1 MKFRIAEDKLL
12 DNALER
18 NEEIRA
24 RLGIDL
30 PVSSGYN
37 AFMTMFTDLKYIYR
51 ESESMCEASLR
62 STLEAIEAMSEDGK
76 FRSEALLFG
85 SYHIPH
91 SNLSGEFKETVREKH
106 RVENMD
112 GCGISNGHSVEVLE
126 ESEDFVSISFHYN
139 TRVYASTSWLFS
151 EDLAKLKLSV
161 NLRGKPTRVLAKIFG
176 EKLVTQYLAKNPTK
190 HECDLIFTDSYI
202 PEWYRHLSKTEKLSS
217 CMSKTSSSYDLPDT
231 EHPTMA
237 YEGLEST
244 GLALVYDK
252 VKKKVVGRTIFNK
265 GSSGYLYLFRMYGSP
280 VAHKI
285 YNDLESTEFV
295 RTNAPVSVKLKR
307 IESEEGG
314 VLAPYVD
321 GIDYFEDDGT
331 NLWATEHGDL
341 ESDYETGRLR
351 DPEQW
356 CNYYEE
362 YVSNS
367 QEMYD
372 TPEYGMVCENAIY
385 NHFVYVEDREE
396 YYHES
401 SVRCCADD
409 EYRHEDDV
417 FTCEDSGEYYP
428 IDDEVCVEVGNWHYS
443 VAECN
448 VDSFVESCKDDK
460 VIRVNGEVVYDPE
473 EEEDEEAA

>member
-30 PVSSGYN
+30 PGCSGYN
-37 AFMTMFTDLKYIYR
+37 SFMTMYTDLKGIYS
-51 ESESMCEASLR
+51 ESESMCEASFR
-62 STLEAIEAMSEDGK
+62 STLEAVEAMSEDGK
-76 FRSEALLFG
+76 FRNEALLFG
-85 SYHIPH
+85 HYCISHIK
-91 SNLSGEFKETVREKH
+91 LSEEFKETIREKY
-106 RVENMD
+106 RIENMND
-112 GCGISNGHSVEVLE
+112 CGITNNHSVEVLE
-126 ESEDFVSISFHYN
+126 ESQDFVSISFHYN
-139 TRVYASTSWLFS
+139 PRVYASTSLFFS
-151 EDLAKLKLSV
+151 EDLAKVRLGV

-176 EKLVTQYLAKNPTK
+176 EKLVTQYLAKNPIK
-190 HECDLIFTDSYI
+190 YECDLIFTDSYI

-217 CMSKTSSSYDLPDT
+217 CMSKSSASYDLPDT
-231 EHPTMA
+231 EHPTMV

-252 VKKKVVGRTIFNK
+252 AKKKVVGRTIFNK
-265 GSSGYLYLFRMYGSP
+265 GSSGYLYLFRIYGSP
-280 VAHKI
+280 VAHKV
-285 YNDLESTEFV
+285 YYDLECNEFV
-295 RTNAPVSVKLKR
+295 RANAPVSVKLKR

-331 NLWATEHGDL
+331 NLWATEDGDV
-341 ESDYETGRLR
+341 ESDYDTGRLR
-351 DPEQW
+351 ESNQW
-356 CNYYEE
+356 CFYYEE
-362 YVSNS
+362 YVSED
-367 QEMYD
+367 QDMYD
-372 TPEYGMVCENAIY
+372 TPQYGVVCQSAIDNY
-385 NHFVYVEDREE
+385 FVYIESREE
-396 YYHES
+396 YYHED
-401 SVRCCADD
+401 SVLVCADG
-409 EYRHEDDV
+409 EYRYEDDV
-417 FTCEDSGEYYP
+417 FLCEDADEYYP
-428 IDDEVCVEVGNWHYS
+428 LGDEVYVEVGNWSYS